1 MFMQLT
7 ILFIELKFI
16 ISNSVHRITSFQR
29 SFRDLYF
36 LVDIAVIDMKYCTDT
51 VLLTNQLKQ
60 IYSMNL

>member
-16 ISNSVHRITSFQR
+16 ISNSVYEITSFQR
-29 SFRDLYF
+29 SFRYLYF
-36 LVDIAVIDMKYCTDT
+36 LVDIELIDMKYCTDT

>member
-16 ISNSVHRITSFQR
+16 ISNSVYKITSFQR

-36 LVDIAVIDMKYCTDT
+36 LVDIELIDMKYCRPTI
-51 VLLTNQLKQ
+51 LTKQLKQ
-60 IYSMNL
+60 IYSMNLW